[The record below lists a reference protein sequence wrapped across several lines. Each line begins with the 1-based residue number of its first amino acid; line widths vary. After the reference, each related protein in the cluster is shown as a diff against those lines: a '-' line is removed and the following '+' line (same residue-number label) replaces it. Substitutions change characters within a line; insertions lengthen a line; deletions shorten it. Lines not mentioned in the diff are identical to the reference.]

1 MGIGLQMKERA
12 GFCLHFH
19 SGTVEWEQKDSVAA
33 NGQSG
38 NAPKEELI

>member
-1 MGIGLQMKERA
+1 MGIGLQMMEQA

-19 SGTVEWEQKDSVAA
+19 SGAVKWDQKDSVAA
-33 NGQSG
+33 NGQSE